1 MYICHMSYPKKISRE
16 AILACALAYIEDL
29 GLANLSMRTLAA
41 NLGVTPNALY
51 RYFASK
57 ADLEFAMADEG
68 GRLMLAALEEA
79 AQGQSATQ
87 AIRAMARAYIRFA
100 RQYPQLYAVKM
111 QHSGGGDNKPGS
123 HDEVWRFVMNLA
135 ASLPSPWSP
144 KDLAMSLWAFL
155 HGMVELDRSNSLE
168 GRPPEAAIEVGL
180 DVMVAGLMAQSIGAT
195 PQK

>member
-1 MYICHMSYPKKISRE
+1 MSYPKKISQE
-16 AILACALAYIEDL
+16 AILACALAYIEDQ
-29 GLANLSMRTLAA
+29 GLAQLSMRTLAA

-68 GRLMLAALEEA
+68 GRLMLATLEHA
-79 AQGQSATQ
+79 AQGLIAPQ
-87 AIRAMARAYIRFA
+87 AIRAMAGAYIRFA

-111 QHSGGGDNKPGS
+111 QHSGGNNTKPGS

-155 HGMVELDRSNSLE
+155 HGMVELDRTNSLE

-180 DVMVAGLMAQSIGAT
+180 DIMVAGLMAQSSVAAT
-195 PQK
+195 QK